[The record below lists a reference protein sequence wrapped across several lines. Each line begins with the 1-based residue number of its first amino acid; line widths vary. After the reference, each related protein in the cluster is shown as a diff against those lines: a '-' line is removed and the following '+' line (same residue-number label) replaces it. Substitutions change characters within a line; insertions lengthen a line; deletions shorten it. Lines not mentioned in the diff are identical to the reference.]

1 MHFKRLEV
9 FGFKSFAE
17 KTVLDFNPGVTS
29 IVGPNGCGKSN
40 ISDAIKWVLG
50 EQSAKSIRGTKMED
64 IIFNGTQTQD
74 PVNFAEVSVTF
85 TNEDKRLPIEY
96 DEVVISR
103 RLYRSG
109 ESAYMI
115 NKNPVRLKDIHSL
128 LAGTGLGVG
137 NYSVIEQGRIDRI
150 LNAKPDDRRHLF
162 EEAAGI
168 TKFKQKKREATR
180 NLEATDVNL
189 IRVNDITA
197 ELKRQIGSLERQAK
211 KAEKYKKD
219 FEILKTYD
227 IYMAANEIVS
237 LKEKKGTIEIGS
249 EEAQRQLQEGEARVA
264 ELNEQLSQ
272 ARESFAEI
280 EQQYAETKSQY
291 AIFEN
296 QLTNADEKTG
306 IFNRY
311 LEEVSEKLI
320 QLDSE
325 LTSADLR
332 IEQLNIESVDLQA
345 NHDAIL
351 TERQSGEEKL
361 KDIETK
367 ASEVE
372 DEVFKLESLI
382 LDVRNGLE
390 EGEVSLHSVR
400 RDMVRMD
407 EARNTLVVRKADLR
421 AQYNNFAVSMND
433 IQLEMEQQEKG
444 VSELSLA
451 VRTKISER
459 EDAEE
464 AFNTGR
470 NELRTVLGNER
481 ELHDEIT
488 TQDSRIEILEGLLK
502 RHEGFSAG
510 ARFLL
515 EERNN
520 DPQLQAGIL
529 GALADLVEVDSG
541 YELALEV
548 ALQQY
553 AQAVVCRT
561 SADVVKACGLIKDND
576 KGKAVLLSLDFVQS
590 ARMQSNSSV
599 GVFEAKRLSEFTRT
613 SGEASRFYQH
623 LIDHIYVVNGGESE
637 AMDLARIHPD
647 CTFVT
652 QSGSLFK
659 GALAVVESASTVS
672 DSALFGR
679 DARLKESKTRLVDLK
694 LEVSRIDEQK
704 NGMTN
709 KIQALEETIKSLIE
723 DMPKIQVKLADTQSR
738 LEHSRADYQTQQ
750 IKMSEISKQ
759 VEGIEDELGSTSGK
773 DTELRMALG
782 ALKINLSALRQSIS
796 TEEKRKE
803 ALSVEKEALIGELA
817 RQRSL
822 WETLSERTEQSERD
836 LERVGKAIEHHGH
849 QKTASQRERE
859 ELEGKQQ
866 STNEDLITLKAS
878 TEAMRESRT
887 DLLTKHN
894 ELISQKDESVNLV
907 NNYETERA
915 QSQDSLTSNQ
925 QSVHKL
931 EMDLQACFHSM
942 ERIEERVDTNYQ
954 VKLESHLLTQE
965 LPEDYAA
972 NLPDADT
979 MDILREK
986 IAKIGGINLI
996 AVEEYDD
1003 LTERYSFL
1011 DKERDDLLKAKEDIQ
1026 KAILKIN
1033 RTTKDMFL
1041 ETFTQ
1046 IQTYFVEYF
1055 KLLFGGGNAEIVLL
1069 DENNVLDSGIEI
1081 VARPPGK
1088 KLQSITLMSGGEKAL
1103 TAIALMFAVFKVKPS
1118 PFCVLDEIDA
1128 PLDDVNVQ
1136 RFVNVLQEFIKE
1148 SQFIIITHNK
1158 RTMSVA
1164 DVLYGVTMQKSGMS
1178 NVVSVKFADE
1188 TTKKQVQENKELF
1201 TPAQATA

>member
-40 ISDAIKWVLG
+40 ISDSIKWVLG

-150 LNAKPDDRRHLF
+150 LNAKPEDRRHLF

-168 TKFKQKKREATR
+168 TKFKQKKKEALR

-189 IRVNDITA
+189 IRINDITA
-197 ELKRQIGSLERQAK
+197 ELKRQIASLERQAK

-227 IYMAANEIVS
+227 IYMATNEFNN
-237 LKEKKGTIEIGS
+237 LKEKMGS
-249 EEAQRQLQEGEARVA
+249 IQTNTEESRRELREGEARLA
-264 ELNEQLSQ
+264 ELNEQLFQ
-272 ARESFAEI
+272 ARESFREI

-296 QLTNADEKTG
+296 QLVNADEKTG

-311 LEEVSEKLI
+311 LEEISEKLI
-320 QLDSE
+320 QLDSV
-325 LTSADLR
+325 LSSADLR
-332 IEQLNIESVDLQA
+332 IDQLNIEAIDLQG

-351 TERQSGEEKL
+351 AERQTGEERL
-361 KDIETK
+361 KHIETK
-367 ASEVE
+367 AGEVE
-372 DEVFKLESLI
+372 SEVFKLESLI
-382 LDVRNGLE
+382 LEGRNELE
-390 EGEVSLHSVR
+390 HAETSLHSVR

-407 EARNTLVVRKADLR
+407 ETRNTLLVRKADLKTQATHF
-421 AQYNNFAVSMND
+421 AQSMEG
-433 IQLEMEQQEKG
+433 ILVETERLEKEA
-444 VSELSLA
+444 SDLSLA
-451 VRTKISER
+451 VRGKVSER

-464 AFNTGR
+464 AFTMGR
-470 NELRTVLGNER
+470 NELRAVLGSER
-481 ELHDEIT
+481 ELRDEIT
-488 TQDSRIEILEGLLK
+488 TQESRIEILEGLLK

-510 ARFLL
+510 ARFIL

-520 DPQLQAGIL
+520 NQQLEMGIL

-553 AQAVVCRT
+553 SQAVVCR
-561 SADVVKACGLIKDND
+561 SRADVMMACGLVKESD
-576 KGKAVLLSLDFVQS
+576 KGKAVLLSLDFIQNTLAQPS
-590 ARMQSNSSV
+590 SSV

-613 SGEASRFYQH
+613 NGEASRFYQH
-623 LIDHIYVVNGGESE
+623 LIDGIYVVNGGEAE
-637 AMDLARIHPD
+637 AMDMAQAHPD
-647 CTFVT
+647 YTFVT
-652 QSGSLFK
+652 RSGSLFR

-679 DARLKESKTRLVDLK
+679 DARLKESKARLIDLK

-709 KIQALEETIKSLIE
+709 KIQNLEQVIKSLIE
-723 DMPKIQVKLADTQSR
+723 DMPKIQVKLADTQSK
-738 LEHSRADYQTQQ
+738 LEHGRESYRTQQ
-750 IKMSEISKQ
+750 NKLIDISKQ
-759 VEGIEDELGSTSGK
+759 IAAIDLSWDSTSGK

-782 ALKINLSALRQSIS
+782 ALKIQLSSLKASI
-796 TEEKRKE
+796 TQEEKKKE
-803 ALSVEKEALIGELA
+803 ALSVEREALIGELA
-817 RQRSL
+817 RQKSL
-822 WETLSERTEQSERD
+822 WETLTERTEQSQRD
-836 LERVGKAIEHHGH
+836 LERISKAIEHHAH
-849 QKTASQRERE
+849 QKTASQSERE
-859 ELEGKQQ
+859 DLEEKQQ
-866 STNEDLITLKAS
+866 LTNQDLIALKAS
-878 TEAMRESRT
+878 TEAIRESRS
-887 DLLTKHN
+887 DLLVKHN
-894 ELISQKDESVNLV
+894 ELNNQKDESVNLV
-907 NNYETERA
+907 SNYETERD
-915 QSQDSLTSNQ
+915 QSQSALSSYQ
-925 QSVHKL
+925 QVMHKL
-931 EMDLQACFHSM
+931 EMEQQACVHSM
-942 ERIEERVDTNYQ
+942 ERIEERIATNYQ
-954 VKLESHLLTQE
+954 TKIASDDFVME
-965 LPEDYAA
+965 LPDDYAA
-972 NLPDADT
+972 NLPNAEA
-979 MDILREK
+979 MDVLREK
-986 IAKIGGINLI
+986 IANIGGINLI

-1003 LTERYSFL
+1003 LTQRYAFL
-1011 DKERDDLLKAKEDIQ
+1011 DKEREDLLKAKEDIQ
-1026 KAILKIN
+1026 KAIMKIN

-1069 DENNVLDSGIEI
+1069 DEGNVLDSGIEI

-1188 TTKKQVQENKELF
+1188 TTKKQVEENKELF
-1201 TPAQATA
+1201 TPAEATA